1 MRRLENAD
9 EDKFWEAW
17 IKNDTI
23 LVYRYGKIGSSGHTK
38 LKKYKT
44 LAEAEAGLEE
54 MLQAKLAEGFEE
66 AGAEGGEDE
75 ESEEAAPKKAPA
87 KKAAAS
93 DDEDEESEDEDES
106 EDEESEDEDESEDEE
121 ESDDEESEDE
131 EESDD
136 EDEDKSDDEDEE
148 ESEDEESEDEDK
160 SDDEDEEESDDE
172 DEEESDDED
181 EEESDDEE
189 SEDEEESDDEDEE
202 ESDDEDEEESD
213 DEDEDEDEEEER
225 PRRGAAKKAAAP
237 PPPPPPP
244 PEPPKP
250 KFPPRTLVKS
260 PKKAEVTKARDG
272 LEALRKGL
280 GKRSWQVAG
289 LVRKARRGLGPIA
302 GYDPAD
308 EPTFAASFD
317 GVMAAVFAPKA
328 RLPLEDAMALIAEL
342 APEALGRAVGTWKG
356 KKGVAAPTVAALA
369 AVDKS
374 VEDGELKLYVARLVS
389 NRRMSRPAF
398 RTLWARIAPL
408 LAEAKS
414 KVADQLQK
422 VDADADPILRDRIA
436 DAAPSS
442 T

>member
-160 SDDEDEEESDDE
+160 SDD
-172 DEEESDDED
+172 
-181 EEESDDEE
+181 
-189 SEDEEESDDEDEE
+189 EDEEESDDEDEE